1 VGGMEDEAEAFV
13 GGYDGAEADE
23 PEEGGEDTVP
33 ARGVGEGED
42 CGDDEAGGDA
52 FDAEAADEEYAGFVA
67 VADGPADEIGM
78 GLAAQGCVGDLEGGV
93 EGGGVGGML
102 EGVDDEGAVF
112 VGEIQFSWGRV
123 GDVVA

>member
-1 VGGMEDEAEAFV
+1 MEDEAEAFV

-23 PEEGGEDTVP
+23 PEEEGKDTVP

-52 FDAEAADEEYAGFVA
+52 LHAEAADEEHAGFIA
-67 VADGPADEIGM
+67 VADGPADEIGV
-78 GLAAQGCVGDLEGGV
+78 GLAAQGDVGDLEGGV

-102 EGVDDEGAVF
+102 EGVDNVGAVF
-112 VGEIQFSWGRV
+112 VGEIQFSWGV
-123 GDVVA
+123 VSDVVA